1 MKMMRAIAAL
11 GLAACLTVGGTGLS
25 LAELAT
31 AAPTEAPRKV
41 LDLDQKVPGSKSIEA
56 NWRTVSG
63 EKALTDETVLSYGTA
78 QTKLLQYSSSA
89 RTWTP
94 TDKDATPSKFDWTYY
109 EDDTITVRTEYAT
122 VQPAYKNKAVPC
134 SITYVKVADASQVRS
149 AMSNDD
155 YNKRAYVSAESMAAH
170 VNAVVAVNGDY
181 FKYHYKVGYVV
192 RQGVEYR
199 DSLNGK
205 RDLLLI
211 DEKGDFHWVEA
222 ATSASTKDYIA
233 QSGIRVIN
241 SFTLGP
247 VLVADGEARVIKET
261 IVASSGEFQWCYPQQ
276 RVAVLQTGDL
286 EYAVV
291 ETYGKTDSSQGL
303 TLQEFAD
310 LIAYLFPDCRLAYNL
325 DGGGSTNVVVNG
337 ARVHTTPGH
346 REISDILYFAS
357 AWDK

>member
-1 MKMMRAIAAL
+1 MKCSIRRMLAVLAMATVLSVPAYGEVMAVQPTQKPARQL
-11 GLAACLTVGGTGLS
+11 GMEQTVHGS
-25 LAELAT
+25 AT
-31 AAPTEAPRKV
+31 
-41 LDLDQKVPGSKSIEA
+41 DKSS
-56 NWRTVSG
+56 WVTVSG
-63 EKALTDETVLSYGTA
+63 SQALTDSRVLSYNTA
-78 QTKLLQYSSSA
+78 QTKMLKYTASTG
-89 RTWTP
+89 TWEA

-109 EDDTITVRTEYAT
+109 EDDTIAVRTEYAT

-134 SITYVKVADASQVRS
+134 SITYVKVADASQVRT

-155 YNKRAYVSAESMAAH
+155 YNKRSYVSAESMAAH
-170 VNAVVAVNGDY
+170 VNAVVAVNGDF

-192 RQGVEYR
+192 RQGVMYR
-199 DSLNGK
+199 DKLNAK

-211 DEKGDFHWVEA
+211 DDHGDFSWVPA
-222 ATSASTKDYIA
+222 ASSKDAAAYIAST
-233 QSGIRVIN
+233 GINVVN

-247 VLVADGEARVIKET
+247 VLVENGQARTMKSTV
-261 IVASSGEFQWCYPQQ
+261 VASSGEFQWCYPQQ
-276 RVAVLQTGDL
+276 RVAVLQTGEL
-286 EYAVV
+286 SYAIV

-346 REISDILYFAS
+346 REICDILYFAS
-357 AWDK
+357 AREE